1 MRPSGVKDTTESA
14 MAREICGDND
24 KGYDEQPWNYQL
36 DLFGLETARRGSGL
50 AISGAPV
57 PGMVPWAAKILCE

>member
-1 MRPSGVKDTTESA
+1 

-57 PGMVPWAAKILCE
+57 PGMVPWAAKMLCE